1 MKSQYFKIWFF
12 LIVFTIISA
21 LFSDNFK
28 NGAIVILVLS
38 VLKFIGVSF
47 YFMEIKKA
55 HIIWKASV
63 VSFVTIFFV
72 ILMLTI

>member
-12 LIVFTIISA
+12 LIVLTIISA

-63 VSFVTIFFV
+63 VSFVLIFFV
-72 ILMLTI
+72 IIILTI

>member
-1 MKSQYFKIWFF
+1 MKSQFFKIWLI
-12 LIVFTIISA
+12 LIVLTVISA
-21 LFSDNFK
+21 LFSDKYK

-38 VLKFIGVSF
+38 ALKFIGVSF

-63 VSFVTIFFV
+63 VTFVLILFV
-72 ILMLTI
+72 IIILTI

>member
-1 MKSQYFKIWFF
+1 MKSQFFKIWLI
-12 LIVFTIISA
+12 LIVLTVISA
-21 LFSDNFK
+21 LFSDKYK

-38 VLKFIGVSF
+38 ALKFIGVSF

-63 VSFVTIFFV
+63 VTFVLIFFV
-72 ILMLTI
+72 IIILTI